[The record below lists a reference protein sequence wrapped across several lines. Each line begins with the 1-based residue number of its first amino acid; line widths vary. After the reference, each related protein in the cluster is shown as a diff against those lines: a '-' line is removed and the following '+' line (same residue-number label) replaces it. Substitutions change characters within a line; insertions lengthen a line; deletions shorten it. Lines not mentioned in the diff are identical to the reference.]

1 MRPNSIIQF
10 ERFYLAAI
18 GVDIVN
24 TILSWTDWE
33 ERALLHPQML
43 GDMTLPVTT
52 AIGFAVSLL
61 LWFLIARRRSNVAK
75 WLLTVFVLLALVWT
89 VYAIPTGRY
98 ALGLSGLLGV
108 FSTVL
113 QAYAVWLL
121 FRADARRWFGGVQ
134 ESVA

>member
-18 GVDIVN
+18 GVDVVN
-24 TILSWTDWE
+24 TILSWTDWQ

-43 GDMTLPVTT
+43 GEMTLPVTT

-75 WLLTVFVLLALVWT
+75 WLLTLFVLLALVWT
-89 VYAIPTGRY
+89 VYAIPMGRY

-134 ESVA
+134 ESAA

>member
-18 GVDIVN
+18 GVDVVN
-24 TILSWTDWE
+24 TILSWTDWQ

-43 GDMTLPVTT
+43 GEMTLPVTT

-75 WLLTVFVLLALVWT
+75 WLLTLFVLLALVWT
-89 VYAIPTGRY
+89 VYAIPMGRY

-113 QAYAVWLL
+113 QAYAVWLM
-121 FRADARRWFGGVQ
+121 FRADARRWFTGAQ
-134 ESVA
+134 ENPA

>member
-18 GVDIVN
+18 GVDVVN
-24 TILSWTDWE
+24 TILSWTDWQ
-33 ERALLHPQML
+33 ERALLHPQMF
-43 GDMTLPVTT
+43 GEMTLPVTT

-75 WLLTVFVLLALVWT
+75 WLLTLFVLLALVWT
-89 VYAIPTGRY
+89 VYAIPMGRY

-121 FRADARRWFGGVQ
+121 FRADARRWFGGAQ
-134 ESVA
+134 ESAA